1 MIKKTYA
8 KFIYLGLFATSMGYL
23 EAAVVVY
30 LRKII
35 YPNNFLFPLVID
47 ISNKFFFIEI
57 ARELST
63 IIILFMVAVLA
74 GKKFIERFSYFL
86 YIFAIWDIFY
96 YLFLKIT
103 INWPASF
110 LDWDILFLIPI
121 PWTSP
126 VLAPLVC
133 SLTMIILSSLVFYLF
148 KKYPSLINLSKVEW
162 ALFSI
167 GTSTIFISFIWEFTS
182 ILIKN
187 FYQIIYGK
195 TLDKIISVYIPDR
208 FHWEIFGL
216 GEALII
222 ISMVL
227 LHWRT
232 SKK

>member
-8 KFIYLGLFATSMGYL
+8 KFIYLGLFAISMGYL

-30 LRKII
+30 LRKIL
-35 YPNNFLFPLVID
+35 YPNHSLFPLVID

-133 SLTMIILSSLVFYLF
+133 SLTMIILSSLVFGVN
-148 KKYPSLINLSKVEW
+148 PSS
-162 ALFSI
+162 
-167 GTSTIFISFIWEFTS
+167 
-182 ILIKN
+182 
-187 FYQIIYGK
+187 
-195 TLDKIISVYIPDR
+195 
-208 FHWEIFGL
+208 
-216 GEALII
+216 
-222 ISMVL
+222 
-227 LHWRT
+227 
-232 SKK
+232 